1 VICYSLFY
9 NFNILFFI
17 NKKKRKEKKR
27 KEQMSVPSS
36 VLTLEGW
43 CPEDKTNRL
52 FNLVKEIKPQLIV

>member
-1 VICYSLFY
+1 
-9 NFNILFFI
+9 
-17 NKKKRKEKKR
+17 
-27 KEQMSVPSS
+27 MSVPSS